1 VPFTATFGTGG
12 DPQGL
17 NSSDDWAFPNRLTGP
32 GCATLVNPG
41 NPNHYIKDGSD
52 GKPSCFAVPT
62 APPSFFTPIASTPM
76 CSSDPALGSSA
87 VGDPTLGQCLNLRG
101 NSGRNIMT
109 GPGTSNLDF
118 SVFKNHYIKR
128 ISETFNVQFRAEFFN
143 ILNHANFSV
152 PVSPDNTDIF
162 DSSGA
167 PTGVAGL
174 LTSTT
179 TTAREIQFA
188 LKLVW

>member
-1 VPFTATFGTGG
+1 MVEFDCELALVRHQIDTRPFSDFNIARTLVIDVTWQFPSLRSASGAAGWITNGWELGAIYKVSDGVPFTATFGTGG

-41 NPNHYIKDGSD
+41 NPNNYIRTQ
-52 GKPSCFAVPT
+52 CFAVST
-62 APPSFFTPIASTPM
+62 APPWFFTPIASTPL

-109 GPGTSNLDF
+109 GPGTSKMVVGCWRSGNR
-118 SVFKNHYIKR
+118 VR
-128 ISETFNVQFRAEFFN
+128 
-143 ILNHANFSV
+143 
-152 PVSPDNTDIF
+152 SPAT
-162 DSSGA
+162 
-167 PTGVAGL
+167 
-174 LTSTT
+174 
-179 TTAREIQFA
+179 
-188 LKLVW
+188 